1 MKLFKSEIFDRRNGW
16 GRNKL
21 GQETTSVSFIY
32 FAWNPIHKYG
42 ILSHQTYLS
51 CSSMSRWKRH
61 ERERCQSRNSSQE
74 PGYKVGFHREWLNM
88 RHVVWGQ
95 DPAVM
100 GSFITVFW
108 TGTEKPRAEG
118 GRNPNRTIV
127 REDRGWGWV
136 VRDQQSLR
144 TGSELICLLSME
156 IWALMNR
163 AAEPVLIQNQVSKQ
177 TKPKSDTK
185 SWSLWNVCL

>member
-1 MKLFKSEIFDRRNGW
+1 
-16 GRNKL
+16 
-21 GQETTSVSFIY
+21 
-32 FAWNPIHKYG
+32 
-42 ILSHQTYLS
+42 
-51 CSSMSRWKRH
+51 
-61 ERERCQSRNSSQE
+61 
-74 PGYKVGFHREWLNM
+74 M

-100 GSFITVFW
+100 GSFITVSR

-156 IWALMNR
+156 I
-163 AAEPVLIQNQVSKQ
+163 
-177 TKPKSDTK
+177 
-185 SWSLWNVCL
+185 